1 MKIVDTTLAPKAI
14 GPYCQAVV
22 HGGLVYCS
30 GQIPLDPQTMKV
42 VQGGIEEQ
50 TRQVFANL
58 FAVLAEAG
66 SGPAQVI
73 KTTVFLKDMNEFA
86 AMNALYGQSFGTHTP
101 ARSTIEV
108 ARLPLDVRVEIEC
121 IARIA

>member
-1 MKIVDTTLAPKAI
+1 MKIVDTAHAPRAI
-14 GPYCQAVV
+14 GPYSQAVI
-22 HGGLVYCS
+22 HAGLVYCS

-42 VQGGIEEQ
+42 GPGGIQEQ

-58 FAVLAEAG
+58 LAVLEAAG
-66 SGPAQVI
+66 SGPAHVI
-73 KTTVFLKDMNEFA
+73 KTIVFLKDLNDFT
-86 AMNALYGQSFGTHTP
+86 AMNAIYEQTFGKHTP

-121 IARIA
+121 IAAIP

>member
-1 MKIVDTTLAPKAI
+1 MKMVDTALAPRAI
-14 GPYCQAVV
+14 GPYSQAVV

-42 VQGGIEEQ
+42 VEGGIEEQ
-50 TRQVFANL
+50 TRRVFANL
-58 FAVLAEAG
+58 LAVLAEAG
-66 SGPAQVI
+66 SGPTQVI
-73 KTTVFLKDMNEFA
+73 KTIVFLKDLNDFTA
-86 AMNALYGQSFGTHTP
+86 VNAIYAEAFGTHTP

-121 IARIA
+121 IAAIS

>member
-1 MKIVDTTLAPKAI
+1 MKIVDTELAPKAI
-14 GPYCQAVV
+14 GPYCQAMA

-30 GQIPLDPQTMKV
+30 GQIPLDPKTMKV

-58 FAVLAEAG
+58 LAVLAAAG

-73 KTTVFLKDMNEFA
+73 KTIVFLKDMNEFA
-86 AMNALYGQSFGTHTP
+86 AMNAIYEQSFGTHTP

-121 IARIA
+121 IATVS